1 MQIEPAKL
9 PHPQEYPM
17 QIRIMLVAGLM
28 LVPTWGAAQT
38 ADAPPQL
45 TLDQA
50 RAQRSKARD
59 IKAEA
64 RKTHDAEIKA
74 CQRQA
79 IAIRCISSAKEK
91 REETLKRAEALELE
105 GRTVERE
112 ALRREAEAKAAK
124 REAEAAKRQARE
136 PADVERYRKT
146 RPNGPPSASGGRPGN
161 PPGWKAVATGS
172 RRKRRHARKSS
183 RSRNKRRQA
192 SRRGGRPG
200 PREGTEAGT
209 AGEARGENRRA
220 QAQARRT
227 GETARGEAGGG
238 RVGRVGRH
246 SATRRAT
253 VKSRRRR
260 HGALPAPARPI

>member
-1 MQIEPAKL
+1 MTHFITHGKWKMQIEPAKL

-59 IKAEA
+59 MKAEA

-136 PADVERYRKT
+136 PADVERYRKNEAE
-146 RPNGPPSASGGRPGN
+146 RAAERE
-161 PPGWKAVATGS
+161 
-172 RRKRRHARKSS
+172 
-183 RSRNKRRQA
+183 RRQA
-192 SRRGGRPG
+192 GEPAKLESSRNRVAAEKAA
-200 PREGTEAGT
+200 REKKLEKQKQKD
-209 AGEARGENRRA
+209 ARQAAAAADRA
-220 QAQARRT
+220 REKEQKQAQQAKRVEKIDERKRKHAEQEKRR
-227 GETARGEAGGG
+227 EAKQAAAA
-238 RVGRVGRH
+238 
-246 SATRRAT
+246 SAASAATRPQGVQR
-253 VKSRRRR
+253 
-260 HGALPAPARPI
+260 

>member
-1 MQIEPAKL
+1 MTHFITHGKWKMQIEPAKL

-50 RAQRSKARD
+50 RAQRSKARNM
-59 IKAEA
+59 KAEA

-124 REAEAAKRQARE
+124 REAEAAKRQASE
-136 PADVERYRKT
+136 PAEVERYRKNEAE
-146 RPNGPPSASGGRPGN
+146 RAAER
-161 PPGWKAVATGS
+161 A
-172 RRKRRHARKSS
+172 
-183 RSRNKRRQA
+183 RRQA
-192 SRRGGRPG
+192 EEPAELESRRSKVAAEKAA
-200 PREGTEAGT
+200 RERKLEAQKIKD
-209 AGEARGENRRA
+209 AREAEAAAERARKKAEKQQQHAERVRKIEERKREHAEKEARRKAKEAAAGPVPVQPMNA
-220 QAQARRT
+220 Q
-227 GETARGEAGGG
+227 
-238 RVGRVGRH
+238 
-246 SATRRAT
+246 
-253 VKSRRRR
+253 
-260 HGALPAPARPI
+260 

>member
-1 MQIEPAKL
+1 
-9 PHPQEYPM
+9 M

-59 IKAEA
+59 MKAEA

-136 PADVERYRKT
+136 PADVERYRKNEAE
-146 RPNGPPSASGGRPGN
+146 RAAERE
-161 PPGWKAVATGS
+161 
-172 RRKRRHARKSS
+172 
-183 RSRNKRRQA
+183 RRQA
-192 SRRGGRPG
+192 GEPARLESSRNRVAAEKAAREKKLEKQKQKDARQAAAAADRAREKEHFAVGGQVVG
-200 PREGTEAGT
+200 HL
-209 AGEARGENRRA
+209 
-220 QAQARRT
+220 
-227 GETARGEAGGG
+227 G
-238 RVGRVGRH
+238 RQSDTQVH
-246 SATRRAT
+246 I
-253 VKSRRRR
+253 
-260 HGALPAPARPI
+260 GALRNVASNPGGHLVAVESFHGFLGPFPGAGPIMTVSPTATTR